1 MKKHTKDIF
10 IYNISY
16 KILIGSKPLPDKF
29 DKIDG
34 FIWIYDGTRY
44 LKLFGSEK
52 DGVYDS
58 LRIEKALTLHDVPI
72 LIKSI
77 INEDKNCYHYN
88 RFLEKS
94 PYQLPKK

>member
-1 MKKHTKDIF
+1 MKKHTKDTF

-34 FIWIYDGTRY
+34 FIWIYDGIRY
-44 LKLFGSEK
+44 LTLFGSEK
-52 DGVYDS
+52 DGAYDS
-58 LRIEKALTLHDVPI
+58 LRIEKDVPI